1 MDFPLEA
8 KTHSSGIRII
18 SVKEARMDFSSSRQ
32 WINALWILFGL
43 YWLLSALKLKKIKK
57 RETWSQRFRYMLP
70 LVAAWYLLARPE
82 TRYGR
87 LAARFVPESHGVE
100 WLGVLLTA
108 AGVAI
113 ALWARW
119 HLGANWS
126 GIVTLKEGH
135 ELIRTGPY
143 RVIRHPIYTGIL
155 LALLGTAIAMG
166 KVRGLLAIAVAWLS
180 FYMKA
185 RREESFLMHEFGE
198 QFEAHVK
205 QTGMF
210 LPKNAQ
216 S

>member
-1 MDFPLEA
+1 
-8 KTHSSGIRII
+8 
-18 SVKEARMDFSSSRQ
+18 MDFSSSRQ